1 MLRLALH
8 CQHRTRSPF
17 GHTLTCARHVAML
30 TGMTIAPEGRRTT
43 SLAQLVAAEIRAE
56 MGRQRL
62 SQRALARSLDRPD
75 VWLMRRLRGDQA
87 LDLEELELIAK
98 ALKMAPET
106 LVERA
111 VALRAIG
118 RSSLTGEYAKP
129 ADQQARPPIRLRPAS
144 YPDEYAGPPD
154 RSRRPVRLAGR
165 S

>member
-1 MLRLALH
+1 
-8 CQHRTRSPF
+8 
-17 GHTLTCARHVAML
+17 
-30 TGMTIAPEGRRTT
+30 MTIAPEGRRTT

-87 LDLEELELIAK
+87 LDLEELELVAK
-98 ALKMAPET
+98 ALSMAPET

-118 RSSLTGEYAKP
+118 RGSLTREYAKASDEP
-129 ADQQARPPIRLRPAS
+129 VRPIRLRPAT
-144 YPDEYAGPPD
+144 YPGEYSGPSD
-154 RSRRPVRLAGR
+154 RSRRPVQLVA
-165 S
+165 